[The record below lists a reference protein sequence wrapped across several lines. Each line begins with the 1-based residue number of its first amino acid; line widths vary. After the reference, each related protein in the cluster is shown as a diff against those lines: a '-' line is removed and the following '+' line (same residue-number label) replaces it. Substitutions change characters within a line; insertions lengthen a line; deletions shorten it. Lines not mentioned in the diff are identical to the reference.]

1 VRLLA
6 GLLVL
11 ASAASAPL
19 APPGELL
26 GGGAIPENGTYGLH
40 FVTVRVTPDGRR
52 VKFYGDWNGA
62 CEGFTGAVTASFF
75 KIAAIAKDGSFKG
88 RGPLDSAVAAGPFSF
103 QGTFTSPAS
112 AAGTGSVHFTFTP
125 GPGRSYLC
133 DTGTVAW
140 QVRADRPLRGSP
152 RPRPGAAY
160 YGNTSQDLPFV
171 LRVSPDGRS
180 VVQAALLWNATC
192 AKSKAGLSSATFTP
206 TAPISQGAFS
216 TTQRY
221 TDAKLSGRVVSTDTG
236 RFGQRA
242 AAGTW
247 HIHVDVVAR
256 RGGIADTCDS
266 DRISWKARP

>member
-1 VRLLA
+1 MRLLA

-26 GGGAIPENGTYGLH
+26 GGGAIPENGTTGLH
-40 FVTVRVTPDGRR
+40 FVTVRVTPDGRH

-62 CEGFTGAVTASFF
+62 CQGFTGAVTASFY

-103 QGTFTSPAS
+103 EGAFTSPTS
-112 AAGTGSVHFTFTP
+112 ATGTGSVHFTFAP
-125 GPGRSYLC
+125 GPGKSYLC

-140 QVRADRPLRGSP
+140 QVRADRPLGGSP
-152 RPRPGAAY
+152 RPRPRAAY
-160 YGNTSQDLPFV
+160 YGNTSQDLPFM

-180 VVQAALLWNATC
+180 VVQAALLWSATC

-206 TAPISQGAFS
+206 TAPIAQGAFS

-247 HIHVDVVAR
+247 HIHVVVVGR
-256 RGGIADTCDS
+256 RGGIADKCDTG
-266 DRISWKARP
+266 RISWKARP